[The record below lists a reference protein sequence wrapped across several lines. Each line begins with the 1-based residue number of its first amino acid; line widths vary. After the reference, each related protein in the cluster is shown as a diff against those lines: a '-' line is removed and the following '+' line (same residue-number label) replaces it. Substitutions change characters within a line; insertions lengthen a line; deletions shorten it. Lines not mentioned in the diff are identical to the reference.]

1 MFTFLLRIIQ
11 LQISLLAVVAG
22 NTALNLI
29 AIGGDYIILASLLFL
44 FLLLD
49 RLQLL
54 RTAFV
59 DMNF

>member
-22 NTALNLI
+22 NTALNLLV
-29 AIGGDYIILASLLFL
+29 IGGDHIILAYLLFL
-44 FLLLD
+44 VLLLD
-49 RLQLL
+49 RLQSL

-59 DMNF
+59 SMNF